1 MTTGPEHNGDRT
13 RSIVIGAGIFV
24 GAASSLYFFS
34 NRVEILKLQGFRQLK
49 NYAPPPINGRDSGG
63 DGSGGNGSSNGYDGE
78 GSNDTYEMVSNATP
92 FVAVALLIIAA
103 AVLWPRQNSGGST
116 QAA

>member
-1 MTTGPEHNGDRT
+1 MSKDGLRNGL
-13 RSIVIGAGIFV
+13 IAGGV
-24 GAASSLYFFS
+24 VTATSLYFFS
-34 NRVEILKLQGFRQLK
+34 DKVSFLKELGTKPRRI
-49 NYAPPPINGRDSGG
+49 YAPPPTGSDRGGGNGG
-63 DGSGGNGSSNGYDGE
+63 GGNGSSNGYDGE

-103 AVLWPRQNSGGST
+103 AVLWPRQNSGGSA